1 MHSRLYL
8 CVRTCRRCERRGPT
22 AACVSCVPALHPA
35 PHAAPPQPHTSPPH
49 TALRR
54 THAHSALLHSGPSH
68 SYNYS
73 ETMLTMAALP
83 AGVTPSTTSSSQQ
96 TDGGGRDTWGISR
109 HKTWSL
115 HLVDYCYEWTNV
127 SEQTQYSPWLYTVFF
142 LFLYVWSSH
151 ECPWERIVPVLIIA
165 IGQSDSGPAALRHK
179 NLQCLPPLESW
190 MQTEKS
196 NLVSIWI
203 VHSNNSD
210 LMVAHY

>member
-1 MHSRLYL
+1 MHSTVYL

-35 PHAAPPQPHTSPPH
+35 PHAAPPPPHTSPPH

-109 HKTWSL
+109 HEACILLTIVMSGRMYQSRL
-115 HLVDYCYEWTNV
+115 NILLDF
-127 SEQTQYSPWLYTVFF
+127 TQYFF
-142 LFLYVWSSH
+142 YFCMSGAPMS
-151 ECPWERIVPVLIIA
+151 VP
-165 IGQSDSGPAALRHK
+165 GRG
-179 NLQCLPPLESW
+179 
-190 MQTEKS
+190 
-196 NLVSIWI
+196 
-203 VHSNNSD
+203 
-210 LMVAHY
+210 

>member
-1 MHSRLYL
+1 MHSTLYL

-35 PHAAPPQPHTSPPH
+35 PHAAPPPPHTSPPH

-109 HKTWSL
+109 HEACILLTVFGCESSPISRNVRSSVRQSVRA
-115 HLVDYCYEWTNV
+115 LVDKCKV
-127 SEQTQYSPWLYTVFF
+127 RPIKAQ
-142 LFLYVWSSH
+142 
-151 ECPWERIVPVLIIA
+151 
-165 IGQSDSGPAALRHK
+165 
-179 NLQCLPPLESW
+179 
-190 MQTEKS
+190 
-196 NLVSIWI
+196 
-203 VHSNNSD
+203 
-210 LMVAHY
+210 

>member
-1 MHSRLYL
+1 MHSTLYL

-35 PHAAPPQPHTSPPH
+35 PHAAPPPPHTSPPH

-96 TDGGGRDTWGISR
+96 TDGGGRDTWGISG
-109 HKTWSL
+109 HEACILLTVVMSGWMYQSSL
-115 HLVDYCYEWTNV
+115 NILLDF
-127 SEQTQYSPWLYTVFF
+127 TQYFF
-142 LFLYVWSSH
+142 LFLYVWSSN

>member
-1 MHSRLYL
+1 MYNAQHAVSA
-8 CVRTCRRCERRGPT
+8 VRTCRRCERRGPT
-22 AACVSCVPALHPA
+22 AAWVSCVPALHPA
-35 PHAAPPQPHTSPPH
+35 PHAAPPPHTSPPH

-109 HKTWSL
+109 HEACILLTVVTSGWMYQSSL
-115 HLVDYCYEWTNV
+115 NILLDF
-127 SEQTQYSPWLYTVFF
+127 TQYFF
-142 LFLYVWSSH
+142 LVLYVWSSN

>member
-1 MHSRLYL
+1 MHSTVYL

-73 ETMLTMAALP
+73 ETMLTMERFLP
-83 AGVTPSTTSSSQQ
+83 ESLRARRHPHNRQTGEAGIL
-96 TDGGGRDTWGISR
+96 GGSPDTRHEACILLTIVMSGRMYQSR
-109 HKTWSL
+109 L
-115 HLVDYCYEWTNV
+115 NILLDF
-127 SEQTQYSPWLYTVFF
+127 TQYFF
-142 LFLYVWSSH
+142 LVLYVWSSN

-179 NLQCLPPLESW
+179 NLQCLPPLES
-190 MQTEKS
+190 
-196 NLVSIWI
+196 
-203 VHSNNSD
+203 
-210 LMVAHY
+210 

>member
-1 MHSRLYL
+1 MHSTLYL

-35 PHAAPPQPHTSPPH
+35 PHAAPPPPHTSPPH

-73 ETMLTMAALP
+73 ETMLTMERFLP
-83 AGVTPSTTSSSQQ
+83 ESLRARRHPHNRQTGEAGIL
-96 TDGGGRDTWGISR
+96 GGSPDI
-109 HKTWSL
+109 L
-115 HLVDYCYEWTNV
+115 HLVDYCYEWMNV
-127 SEQTQYSPWLYTVFF
+127 SEQPQYSPWLYTYTV
-142 LFLYVWSSH
+142 FLYVWSSH

>member
-1 MHSRLYL
+1 MHSTVYL

-35 PHAAPPQPHTSPPH
+35 PHAAPPPPHTSPPH

-109 HKTWSL
+109 HLAYCWLLLRVDECIRAASIFSL
-115 HLVDYCYEWTNV
+115 TLH
-127 SEQTQYSPWLYTVFF
+127 SIFF
-142 LFLYVWSSH
+142 YFCMSGAPMS
-151 ECPWERIVPVLIIA
+151 VP
-165 IGQSDSGPAALRHK
+165 GRG
-179 NLQCLPPLESW
+179 
-190 MQTEKS
+190 
-196 NLVSIWI
+196 
-203 VHSNNSD
+203 
-210 LMVAHY
+210 